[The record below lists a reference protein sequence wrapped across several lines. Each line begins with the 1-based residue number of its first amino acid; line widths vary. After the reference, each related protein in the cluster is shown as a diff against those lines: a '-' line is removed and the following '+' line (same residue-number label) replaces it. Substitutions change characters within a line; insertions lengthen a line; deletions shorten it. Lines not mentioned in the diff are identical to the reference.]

1 MSKYCVSAIVPAF
14 NEEKTV
20 FNVISTLQ
28 SSSLINEVICINDGS
43 SDRTKEI
50 LERFKNDKKVKVIN
64 LDKNKGKG
72 NALAVGI
79 KHSKG
84 DILLFI
90 DADLINLT

>member
-43 SDRTKEI
+43 SDRTKEKEM
-50 LERFKNDKKVKVIN
+50 L
-64 LDKNKGKG
+64 
-72 NALAVGI
+72 
-79 KHSKG
+79 
-84 DILLFI
+84 
-90 DADLINLT
+90 